1 MNYWADYQSCT
12 DLISTYTVNSLLLY
26 ALQLRFEIS
35 DITSVASESLTDCSN
50 DKKCDL
56 IYVDQNMG
64 VAVVAQAYLKQN
76 PKATDLALGNKA
88 SDLNTAAAWVFA
100 QTPDE
105 VPEEIREQ
113 VQLLQSSIENHSI
126 RTVYFWYVHNLNE
139 HNNPQIKAELLTMQT
154 NARAALKTLFPEND
168 VEIFA
173 LEVGNETIEK
183 WYNTSNKRITVTDTC
198 KGETP
203 NVGFEIR
210 SEKWRAYITAVSAK
224 WLKEKYITYQD
235 DIFSGNPRNYLGSGK
250 KKNKI
255 NLGIME
261 TIAQQPE
268 NFWAYNNGVTALVNN
283 YEIKSEEQEDA
294 LYISGITIINGAQ
307 TTGAISNVELS
318 SNAWVPI
325 RFIVCN
331 DANIIEDIINNNNKQ
346 NEILP
351 SDLRSN
357 DKIQNKLRAEFTPY
371 TKLYYSGG
379 RRGDMRPSR
388 SREMLDPYIVAQSLL
403 SFHGDCVTAYNS
415 KNELWNNDQLYSS
428 IFSEKLTA
436 EHIIFCYSLARSID
450 SYKVELQQKGTERTE
465 NENKQHKYLSK
476 RGSKMLLL
484 YTVSKCMES
493 IVGRKIADAWNLSFL
508 DNSDFEILVAHW
520 KIVIKAVLPMSC
532 TMLESALKDGLKNKE
547 LANSTAEQVSDNM
560 ATLKDVLHS
569 QFENF
574 TSSIKI

>member
-532 TMLESALKDGLKNKE
+532 TMLESALKDGLKNKD